1 MIILAPISVG
11 ELIDKITILEIKQQ
25 KILDP
30 YKKQHVNTELDELTS
45 ILDSLNKLPAEI
57 DELREQ
63 LYHINGS
70 LWMIEDFKR
79 ECERNSKFNIEFIE
93 AARLVYKKN
102 DQRADIKRQINYLT
116 ESTITE
122 VKSHTKY

>member
-30 YKKQHVNTELDELTS
+30 YKKQHVDTELDELTS

-63 LYHINGS
+63 LYHINES

-79 ECERNSKFNIEFIE
+79 ECERNSNFNIEFIE

-116 ESTITE
+116 GSTITE
-122 VKSHTKY
+122 VKSHNKY